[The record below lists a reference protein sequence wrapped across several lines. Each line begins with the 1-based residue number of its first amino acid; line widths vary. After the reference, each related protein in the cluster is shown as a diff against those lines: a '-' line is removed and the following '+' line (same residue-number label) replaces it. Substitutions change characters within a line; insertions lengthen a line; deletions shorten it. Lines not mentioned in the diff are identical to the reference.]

1 MGPAARSRTR
11 ATVRSAR
18 PRCPRSRG
26 RISLSTSPSIG
37 DLISS
42 VRSLVGTKKLTPC
55 RVHAVRA
62 VRAIRAVRAV
72 RAASRK
78 GDSKPRPPRVQ
89 RGIQRLER
97 TYFGPHQPF
106 PYINALPL
114 WAHDTPTNFA
124 GDSTIHRHAST
135 RYPAEEAGTIVCPET
150 PALRAERGDSLMLC
164 EAQPALIVIFKKS

>member
-1 MGPAARSRTR
+1 MAPAARSRTR

-42 VRSLVGTKKLTPC
+42 VRSLVGTKKVTPC
-55 RVHAVRA
+55 RVR
-62 VRAIRAVRAV
+62 RVRAV

-150 PALRAERGDSLMLC
+150 PALRAERGDSPMLC